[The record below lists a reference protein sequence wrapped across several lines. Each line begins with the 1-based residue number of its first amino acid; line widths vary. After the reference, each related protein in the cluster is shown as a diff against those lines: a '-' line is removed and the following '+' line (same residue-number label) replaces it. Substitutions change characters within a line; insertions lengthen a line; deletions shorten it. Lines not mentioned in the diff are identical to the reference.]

1 MKKRC
6 VLLCLI
12 LIAIVLSACSQNG
25 NKTYLSQDLVV
36 DQNRSWFDDYSISDG
51 TVRMECHV
59 CVLNQTSE
67 TMDVCLIGD
76 FSEDQKS
83 GFIKENKLIA
93 QQEQAPGQ
101 IQFELMPGENEFDI
115 LFVGTSAGYDQKA
128 NRLLPAIEMIPINHV

>member
-1 MKKRC
+1 
-6 VLLCLI
+6 
-12 LIAIVLSACSQNG
+12 
-25 NKTYLSQDLVV
+25 
-36 DQNRSWFDDYSISDG
+36 
-51 TVRMECHV
+51 
-59 CVLNQTSE
+59 
-67 TMDVCLIGD
+67 MDVCLIGD

-93 QQEQAPGQ
+93 QQKQAPGQ

>member
-1 MKKRC
+1 MKTTRVFLC
-6 VLLCLI
+6 LVLISVLL
-12 LIAIVLSACSQNG
+12 SSCSQNG
-25 NKTYLSQDLVV
+25 SKAHSPQAYAV
-36 DQNRSWFDDYSISDG
+36 DRDQSWFDDFSVSDG

-76 FSEDQKS
+76 FSEDQKI

-93 QQEQAPGQ
+93 QQKQAPGQ